1 MSILSIRDYQQA
13 VDDWINLVGSQYFAP
28 TTNLCM
34 LAEEVGEVSRLIS
47 REFGEQTYKQGE
59 RPADVKA
66 SLADE
71 LADVLFVVTCIANQ
85 QDIDLNAA
93 LQRNLIKK
101 TNRDKNRY
109 RAS

>member
-1 MSILSIRDYQQA
+1 MSALSIRDYQQT
-13 VDDWINLVGSQYFAP
+13 VDEWIALVGSKYFCP

-34 LAEEVGEVSRLIS
+34 LAEEVGEVSRIIS
-47 REFGEQTYKQGE
+47 REFGEQKYKQGE
-59 RPADVKA
+59 RPADVNA

-71 LADVLFVVTCIANQ
+71 LTDVLFVVTCIANQ
-85 QDIDLNAA
+85 QGIDLNAA